1 MTPEGKVVAAI
12 RKAVRELDGEVRK
25 MEWVAHA
32 GAPDLCI
39 LFPCIGWH
47 VLVEVKAPGKK
58 PEPHQL
64 REHEKLRKA
73 GFTVWVCDDAKEFVR
88 GLVACHYGTSARR
101 RVFAEKAQLL
111 WEKMP

>member
-12 RKAVRELDGEVRK
+12 KNAVKSLGGESRK

-39 LFPCIGWH
+39 LFPDIGWH
-47 VLVEVKAPGKK
+47 VLVEVKAPGKT

-64 REHEKLRKA
+64 REHEKLRA
-73 GFTVWVCDDAKEFVR
+73 SGFTVWVCDDAKDFVGR
-88 GLVACHYGTSARR
+88 LVGAHNNSTPRR
-101 RVFAEKAQLL
+101 QAFAEKAFRL
-111 WEKMP
+111 WENMA